1 MIYAII
7 DIGSNTIRLS
17 VYKEKDGVIH
27 NLFNEKEGASLR
39 SYIKNGKLNEK
50 GVERLMDTLRN
61 FKHLIDN
68 FDDID
73 VVLPFATATIRDSS
87 NRSEILKKVK
97 DEIGFDIEI
106 LSGEEESKFAF
117 IGANS
122 SLEIQKGV
130 LTDIGGG
137 SSEIVIIEQ
146 GKVIKSTS
154 LDIGSLSAFNDNVEY
169 LFPTKDDR
177 KAIEKAIE
185 DELVERNFYQE
196 NHETLCGVG
205 GSARAS
211 LKLYNEYYDIDK
223 DNFSM
228 DRKKLRDMIKDLIDH
243 ENKELLDLILSVK
256 ADRVHTLIPGMI
268 ILNKIAKYFKADVIN
283 ISQTG
288 VREGYVY
295 DKVLG
300 KE

>member
-1 MIYAII
+1 MIYAVI

-17 VYKEKDGVIH
+17 VYKERNGKIY

-39 SYIKNGKLNEK
+39 SYIENGKLNDK
-50 GVERLMDTLRN
+50 GVERLLQTLNEFKLLINN
-61 FKHLIDN
+61 FDEIDN
-68 FDDID
+68 
-73 VVLPFATATIRDSS
+73 VYPFATATIRNSS
-87 NRSEILKKVK
+87 NRTEILQKVK
-97 DEIGFDIEI
+97 DEIGFEIEI
-106 LSGEEESKFAF
+106 ISGEEESKLAF

-122 SLEIQKGV
+122 SLAIDKGV

-137 SSEIVIIEQ
+137 SSEVVIIEQ

-154 LDIGSLSAFNDNVEY
+154 LNTGSLSAYNDYVDF
-169 LFPTKDDR
+169 LFPNKRDM
-177 KAIEKAIE
+177 KNIEAEIE
-185 DELVERNFYQE
+185 NSLVENKFYKE
-196 NHETLCGVG
+196 YHDTLCGVG

-211 LKLYNEYYDIDK
+211 LKLYNEYYNLDK
-223 DNFSM
+223 SNSSM
-228 DRKKLRDMIKDLIDH
+228 DRKKLKDMTKDIIDYDS
-243 ENKELLDLILSVK
+243 KKLLNLILSVK

-268 ILNKIAKYFKADVIN
+268 ILNKIAKYFDSDIIN

-295 DKVLG
+295 SKVLR

>member
-1 MIYAII
+1 MIYAVI

-17 VYKEKDGVIH
+17 VYKEKEGKIY

-50 GVERLMDTLRN
+50 GIERLLDTLKN
-61 FKHLIDN
+61 FKLLINN

-73 VVLPFATATIRDSS
+73 FVYPFATATIRDSS
-87 NRSEILKKVK
+87 NRSEILQKVK

-106 LSGEEESKFAF
+106 LSGEEESQLSFL
-117 IGANS
+117 GANS
-122 SLEIQKGV
+122 SLDVTKGV
-130 LTDIGGG
+130 LTDVGGG

-154 LDIGSLSAFNDNVEY
+154 LDIGSLSAFNDNVEF
-169 LFPTKDDR
+169 LFPNKDD
-177 KAIEKAIE
+177 KKNIEKSIE
-185 DELVERNFYQE
+185 DELIERNFYQE
-196 NHETLCGVG
+196 DHDTLCGVG

-211 LKLYNEYYDIDK
+211 LKLYNEYYNLGK
-223 DNFSM
+223 DNFTM
-228 DRKKLRDMIKDLIDH
+228 DRKKLKDMLKDLMDY
-243 ENKELLDLILSVK
+243 ENKKLLDLILSVK

-268 ILNKIAKYFKADVIN
+268 ILNKIAKYFKVDKIN

-295 DKVLG
+295 NKVLG

>member
-1 MIYAII
+1 MIYAVI

-17 VYKEKDGVIH
+17 VYKERDGVIY
-27 NLFNEKEGASLR
+27 NLFNEKDGASLR
-39 SYIKNGKLNEK
+39 SYIEDGKLNDK
-50 GVERLMDTLRN
+50 GVERLLQTLKQ
-61 FKHLIDN
+61 FKLLINN

-73 VVLPFATATIRDSS
+73 KVYPFATATIRDSS
-87 NRSEILKKVK
+87 NRTEILQRVK
-97 DEIGFDIEI
+97 DEIGFEIEI
-106 LSGEEESKFAF
+106 ISGEEESKLAF

-122 SLEIQKGV
+122 SLEIDKGV

-137 SSEIVIIEQ
+137 SSEVVIIEQ

-154 LDIGSLSAFNDNVEY
+154 LKTGSLSAYNDYVDF
-169 LFPTKDDR
+169 LFPNKKDR
-177 KAIEKAIE
+177 KNIEAEIE
-185 DELVERNFYQE
+185 NELIDNKFFQE
-196 NHETLCGVG
+196 DHDTLCGVG

-211 LKLYNEYYDIDK
+211 LKLYNEYYDLDK
-223 DNFSM
+223 SNSSM
-228 DRKKLRDMIKDLIDH
+228 ERKKLKDMTKDIIDYDS
-243 ENKELLDLILSVK
+243 KKLLDLILSVK

-268 ILNKIAKYFKADVIN
+268 ILHKIAKYFDADTIN

-295 DKVLG
+295 NKILG

>member
-1 MIYAII
+1 MIYAVI

-17 VYKEKDGVIH
+17 VYKEKEGKIY

-39 SYIKNGKLNEK
+39 SYIKNGKLNDK
-50 GVERLMDTLRN
+50 GVDRLLDTLRN
-61 FKHLIDN
+61 FKHLINN

-73 VVLPFATATIRDSS
+73 FVYPFATATIRDSS
-87 NRSEILKKVK
+87 NRSEILQRVK

-122 SLEIQKGV
+122 SLEIKKGV

-137 SSEIVIIEQ
+137 SSEIVIIDQ

-154 LDIGSLSAFNDNVEY
+154 LDIGSLSAFNDNVEF
-169 LFPTKDDR
+169 LFPNKDD
-177 KAIEKAIE
+177 KKIIEKAIE
-185 DELVERNFYQE
+185 EELEERNFYQE
-196 NHETLCGVG
+196 DHDTLCGVG

-211 LKLYNEYYDIDK
+211 LKLYNEYYKLDK
-223 DNFSM
+223 ENFSM
-228 DRKKLRDMIKDLIDH
+228 DRKKLKNMLKDLIDH
-243 ENKELLDLILSVK
+243 EDKKLLDLILSVK

-268 ILNKIAKYFKADVIN
+268 ILNKIAKYFKVDKIN